1 MGHPRED
8 FCVKRRVDRAI
19 ADRPS
24 LLVPIRL
31 RAVIRVNFGA
41 PRTVSH
47 VGPVLLVET
56 GSGLEQFLVDIQNEP
71 MFDRVDLKGTP
82 WNGKQLIA
90 HAQEPAERKNRVSD
104 AARLQVDH
112 QMLDLSEIFFL
123 KIYDLI
129 AR

>member
-8 FCVKRRVDRAI
+8 FCVKRGVDRAI

-31 RAVIRVNFGA
+31 RAVIVVNFGA

-56 GSGLEQFLVDIQNEP
+56 GSGLEQFLVDVQNEP

-82 WNGKQLIA
+82 WNCEQLIA
-90 HAQEPAERKNRVSD
+90 HTQETAERKNRVSD

-112 QMLDLSEIFFL
+112 QMFDLAEIFL
-123 KIYDLI
+123 LEIYDFV
-129 AR
+129 AG